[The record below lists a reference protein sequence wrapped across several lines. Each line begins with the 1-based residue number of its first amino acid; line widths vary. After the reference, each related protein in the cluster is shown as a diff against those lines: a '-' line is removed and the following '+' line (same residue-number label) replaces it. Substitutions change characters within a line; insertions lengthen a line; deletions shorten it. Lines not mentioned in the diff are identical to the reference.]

1 MYKPSAETVESLQ
14 TALKVQQEK
23 AAKRE
28 GAAAFHAKKIPLAV
42 ECKSPQ
48 EKQALQANF
57 PVYPCRSD
65 LAWEIKALMQ

>member
-1 MYKPSAETVESLQ
+1 
-14 TALKVQQEK
+14 LKAQQEK
-23 AAKRE
+23 AAKGE
-28 GAAAFHAKKIPLAV
+28 GAAACYAKKAPLAI

-65 LAWEIKALMQ
+65 LAWEIKGLMQ